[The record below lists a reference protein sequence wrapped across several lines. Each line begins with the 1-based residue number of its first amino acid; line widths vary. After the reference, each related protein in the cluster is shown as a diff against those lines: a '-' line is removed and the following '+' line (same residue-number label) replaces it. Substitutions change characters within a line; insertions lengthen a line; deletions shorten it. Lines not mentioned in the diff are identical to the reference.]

1 MGGFL
6 NIRMKRNN
14 IIKII
19 ILMIFVCL
27 LGIRFLNGR
36 SNKDKSL
43 SKGSNNVTMSTSSN
57 SASGKTKN
65 DEGKKSSNVSKAS
78 GNRKYNIDYDHIIGG
93 DVSSNGE
100 RVTGGHT
107 LLKGDVRIVKKIGR
121 PSKSGVYKANV
132 EIRKHNGTWQ
142 RKTSNGGINTM
153 FPEDWDEAR
162 VIEEINSAWENRKD
176 LKGRDNMWQGLSKS
190 GVIIRGYK
198 KPRITAYPVFEGDR

>member
-1 MGGFL
+1 
-6 NIRMKRNN
+6 MKRNN

-19 ILMIFVCL
+19 ILMMFVCL

-43 SKGSNNVTMSTSSN
+43 SKGSNNITMSTSSN

-65 DEGKKSSNVSKAS
+65 DEEKKSSNVSKAS